1 MAISSFS
8 SIPDMFLHRVRS
20 TPDSEAFLSPKNG
33 GWARLSWGEVGA
45 DVRDIAM
52 GLMDLGVALEDRVAI
67 LAGTRVEWLLAD
79 IGVMCAGGATTTIYP
94 SNTAEE
100 CAFIIADSGSRV
112 VFAEDQ
118 AAVEKLVSARAEM
131 PALERVVVFDG
142 HGGEDGWV
150 ITLDALRALG
160 QEAYKADS
168 EAYEARARS
177 VKAEHLATLIYTS
190 GTTGR
195 PKGVELL
202 HDCWVFEAEAMET
215 MGTMAA
221 TDRQLLFLPMAH
233 VFAKLLGVAIIKM
246 GIPTAIDGS
255 IDRLV
260 ENMGVVRP
268 TFMAAVPRVFEKV
281 YNKVL
286 TGAHDAGGLKL
297 RIFRWS
303 MAQGYAVSKLRQAG
317 EEPWGLLSLKHAIA
331 DRLVFSKLRNT
342 FGGQIRF
349 FISGGAPL
357 SRDIAEFFHAAGIHI
372 LEGYGLTESCAA
384 SFVNT
389 PGAFKFGTV
398 GPPLQGVEYRLDAA
412 DGEILI
418 KGRGVMRGYRNQPE
432 LTAEVL
438 EDGWLRTGD
447 IGEVTEEGYLRITD
461 RKKDLIKTSG
471 GKYVAPQKL
480 ENKLKSMSTL
490 VSQVLVHGNTRNF
503 CTALV
508 TLNEEEIAKWAEDNG
523 LGGTAMAS
531 LAHHKDVRALID
543 PLIDTLNA
551 DLARYETIKKYAILD
566 ADFSQEAGDLT
577 PTMKVKRRVVEAKYK
592 DVLDGFYEGAIQS
605 V

>member
-8 SIPDMFLHRVRS
+8 SIPEMFLHRVLS

-52 GLMDLGVALEDRVAI
+52 GLMDLGLALEDRVAI
-67 LAGTRVEWLLAD
+67 LSGTRVEWLLAD

-118 AAVEKLVSARAEM
+118 AAVEKLISARAEM
-131 PALERVVVFDG
+131 PDLERVVVFDG

-150 ITLDALRALG
+150 ITLDALRAQG
-160 QEAYKADS
+160 REAHKADP

-177 VKAEHLATLIYTS
+177 VNSEHLATLIYTS

-202 HDCWVFEAEAMET
+202 HDCWVFEAEAMEA

-221 TDRQLLFLPMAH
+221 TDRQFLFLPMAH

-342 FGGQIRF
+342 FGGQVRF

-389 PGAFKFGTV
+389 PGAYKFGTV

-412 DGEILI
+412 DGEIFI

-508 TLNEEEIAKWAEDNG
+508 TLNEEEIAKWAESNG

-531 LAHHKDVRALID
+531 LAQHKDVRALID